1 MRRIFTAIRPSG
13 RSFQSTHPAR
23 GATPGVFCS
32 KGGAGISIHAPR
44 EGCDGITAVYEELE
58 QVFQSTHPARG
69 ATGRTEQASKTDEIS
84 IHAPREGCDRT
95 RPDCNRTADISIH
108 APREGCDSDV
118 LAQALPGREFQSTHP
133 ARGATRQWQTT
144 STQGSYFNPRTPRGV
159 RQIRGGRH
167 LARRPISIH
176 APREGCDSASA
187 PSTAQSGHFNPR
199 TPRGVRP
206 GPTATAVVVA
216 AISIHAPREGCDY
229 KREGVPCFD
238 YEISIHA
245 PREGC
250 DFHRFAICTYLHHFN
265 PRTPRGV
272 RRSGLCL
279 YHRGNRYFNPRTPRG
294 VRLQNQRRICY
305 HGQISIHAPREG
317 CDAGVLLPCLGCRGI
332 SIHAPREGC
341 DAKKERY
348 IWFTPLFQ
356 STHPA
361 RGATSGLCVYIPL
374 RLFQSTHPARGA
386 TRAAL
391 AGHPHA
397 DISIHAPREGCDSGH
412 HAPHPQDT
420 RFQSTHPARGAT
432 ASCHAH
438 L

>member
-1 MRRIFTAIRPSG
+1 MADYIDAG
-13 RSFQSTHPAR
+13 KLFQSTHPAR
-23 GATPGVFCS
+23 GATNQGRQTLSPPPHFNPRTPRGVRLCV
-32 KGGAGISIHAPR
+32 GAQYCPVR
-44 EGCDGITAVYEELE
+44 P
-58 QVFQSTHPARG
+58 FQSTHPARG
-69 ATGRTEQASKTDEIS
+69 ATFTSPFLFQ
-84 IHAPREGCDRT
+84 
-95 RPDCNRTADISIH
+95 
-108 APREGCDSDV
+108 V
-118 LAQALPGREFQSTHP
+118 PG
-133 ARGATRQWQTT
+133 
-144 STQGSYFNPRTPRGV
+144 N
-159 RQIRGGRH
+159 
-167 LARRPISIH
+167 
-176 APREGCDSASA
+176 
-187 PSTAQSGHFNPR
+187 FNPR

-238 YEISIHA
+238 YE
-245 PREGC
+245 
-250 DFHRFAICTYLHHFN
+250 
-265 PRTPRGV
+265 
-272 RRSGLCL
+272 
-279 YHRGNRYFNPRTPRG
+279 
-294 VRLQNQRRICY
+294 
-305 HGQISIHAPREG
+305 ISIHAPREG

>member
-1 MRRIFTAIRPSG
+1 MLTKTA
-13 RSFQSTHPAR
+13 
-23 GATPGVFCS
+23 
-32 KGGAGISIHAPR
+32 
-44 EGCDGITAVYEELE
+44 
-58 QVFQSTHPARG
+58 
-69 ATGRTEQASKTDEIS
+69 
-84 IHAPREGCDRT
+84 
-95 RPDCNRTADISIH
+95 
-108 APREGCDSDV
+108 
-118 LAQALPGREFQSTHP
+118 EFQSTHP
-133 ARGATRQWQTT
+133 ARGATAHKRDHARRIL
-144 STQGSYFNPRTPRGV
+144 YFNPRTPRGV
-159 RQIRGGRH
+159 RLCVGAQYCPVRPFQSTHPARGATFTSPFLFQVPGN
-167 LARRPISIH
+167 
-176 APREGCDSASA
+176 
-187 PSTAQSGHFNPR
+187 FNPR

-317 CDAGVLLPCLGCRGI
+317 CDPGGRACTGLLTDFNPRTPRGVRRPGAGRLHHQMPI

-341 DAKKERY
+341 DGIGVPAGHDPLLHFNPR
-348 IWFTPLFQ
+348 TPRGVRLGPQMILTRPPVFQ

-361 RGATSGLCVYIPL
+361 RGATW
-374 RLFQSTHPARGA
+374 HE
-386 TRAAL
+386 AAS
-391 AGHPHA
+391 AA
-397 DISIHAPREGCDSGH
+397 
-412 HAPHPQDT
+412 
-420 RFQSTHPARGAT
+420 
-432 ASCHAH
+432 
-438 L
+438 

>member
-1 MRRIFTAIRPSG
+1 MADYIDAG
-13 RSFQSTHPAR
+13 KLFQSTHPAR
-23 GATPGVFCS
+23 GATN
-32 KGGAGISIHAPR
+32 
-44 EGCDGITAVYEELE
+44 
-58 QVFQSTHPARG
+58 Q
-69 ATGRTEQASKTDEIS
+69 GR
-84 IHAPREGCDRT
+84 
-95 RPDCNRTADISIH
+95 
-108 APREGCDSDV
+108 
-118 LAQALPGREFQSTHP
+118 
-133 ARGATRQWQTT
+133 QTL
-144 STQGSYFNPRTPRGV
+144 SPPPHFNPRTPRGV
-159 RQIRGGRH
+159 RLCVGAQYCPVRPFQSTPPARGATFTSPFLFQVPGN
-167 LARRPISIH
+167 
-176 APREGCDSASA
+176 
-187 PSTAQSGHFNPR
+187 FNPR

>member
-1 MRRIFTAIRPSG
+1 MADYIDAG
-13 RSFQSTHPAR
+13 KLFQSTHPAR
-23 GATPGVFCS
+23 GATNQGRQTLSPPPHFNPRTPRGVRLCV
-32 KGGAGISIHAPR
+32 GAQYCPVR
-44 EGCDGITAVYEELE
+44 P
-58 QVFQSTHPARG
+58 FQSTHPARG
-69 ATGRTEQASKTDEIS
+69 ATFTSPFLFQ
-84 IHAPREGCDRT
+84 
-95 RPDCNRTADISIH
+95 
-108 APREGCDSDV
+108 V
-118 LAQALPGREFQSTHP
+118 PG
-133 ARGATRQWQTT
+133 
-144 STQGSYFNPRTPRGV
+144 N
-159 RQIRGGRH
+159 
-167 LARRPISIH
+167 
-176 APREGCDSASA
+176 
-187 PSTAQSGHFNPR
+187 FNPR

-341 DAKKERY
+341 DK
-348 IWFTPLFQ
+348 
-356 STHPA
+356 
-361 RGATSGLCVYIPL
+361 
-374 RLFQSTHPARGA
+374 
-386 TRAAL
+386 RAVCLHSL
-391 AGHPHA
+391 AP
-397 DISIHAPREGCDSGH
+397 ISIHAPREGCDTCRAGGTS
-412 HAPHPQDT
+412 
-420 RFQSTHPARGAT
+420 AR
-432 ASCHAH
+432 
-438 L
+438 

>member
-1 MRRIFTAIRPSG
+1 MADYIDAG
-13 RSFQSTHPAR
+13 KLFQSTHPAR
-23 GATPGVFCS
+23 GATNQGRQTLSPPPHFNPRTPRGVRLCV
-32 KGGAGISIHAPR
+32 GAQYCPVR
-44 EGCDGITAVYEELE
+44 P
-58 QVFQSTHPARG
+58 FQSTHPARG
-69 ATGRTEQASKTDEIS
+69 ATFTSPFLFQ
-84 IHAPREGCDRT
+84 
-95 RPDCNRTADISIH
+95 
-108 APREGCDSDV
+108 V
-118 LAQALPGREFQSTHP
+118 PG
-133 ARGATRQWQTT
+133 
-144 STQGSYFNPRTPRGV
+144 N
-159 RQIRGGRH
+159 
-167 LARRPISIH
+167 
-176 APREGCDSASA
+176 
-187 PSTAQSGHFNPR
+187 FNPR

-341 DAKKERY
+341 DKDPPVDVVETLTISIHAPREGCDRALLPVCA
-348 IWFTPLFQ
+348 TPNQFQ

-361 RGATSGLCVYIPL
+361 RGATMGNLKPML
-374 RLFQSTHPARGA
+374 T
-386 TRAAL
+386 
-391 AGHPHA
+391 
-397 DISIHAPREGCDSGH
+397 
-412 HAPHPQDT
+412 
-420 RFQSTHPARGAT
+420 
-432 ASCHAH
+432 
-438 L
+438 

>member
-1 MRRIFTAIRPSG
+1 MADYIDAG
-13 RSFQSTHPAR
+13 KLFQSTHPAR
-23 GATPGVFCS
+23 GATNQGRQTLSPPPHFNPRTPRGVRLCV
-32 KGGAGISIHAPR
+32 GAQYCPVR
-44 EGCDGITAVYEELE
+44 P
-58 QVFQSTHPARG
+58 FQSTHPARG
-69 ATGRTEQASKTDEIS
+69 ATFTSPFLFQ
-84 IHAPREGCDRT
+84 
-95 RPDCNRTADISIH
+95 
-108 APREGCDSDV
+108 V
-118 LAQALPGREFQSTHP
+118 PG
-133 ARGATRQWQTT
+133 
-144 STQGSYFNPRTPRGV
+144 N
-159 RQIRGGRH
+159 
-167 LARRPISIH
+167 
-176 APREGCDSASA
+176 
-187 PSTAQSGHFNPR
+187 
-199 TPRGVRP
+199 
-206 GPTATAVVVA
+206 
-216 AISIHAPREGCDY
+216 
-229 KREGVPCFD
+229 
-238 YEISIHA
+238 
-245 PREGC
+245 
-250 DFHRFAICTYLHHFN
+250 
-265 PRTPRGV
+265 
-272 RRSGLCL
+272 
-279 YHRGNRYFNPRTPRG
+279 FNPRTPRG